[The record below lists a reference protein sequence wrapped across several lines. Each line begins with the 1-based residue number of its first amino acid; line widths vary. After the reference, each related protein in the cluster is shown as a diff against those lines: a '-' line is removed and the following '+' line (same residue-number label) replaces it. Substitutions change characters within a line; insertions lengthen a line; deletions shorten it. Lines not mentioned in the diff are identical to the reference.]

1 VARAGQSGTRG
12 DGIVLAVCCALSL
25 FALVLPGNLRE
36 AAAASMRRSLVAP
49 LVGLQKRAELSR
61 SAFLAH
67 DSAMVIQDSISL
79 KAMSAETLKA
89 ENDRLRKLLGLGHA
103 LKWGFVPAEA
113 LHGGGRAAREDF
125 TLTLSQGSNAGI
137 RPFSPVVAP
146 EGLVGM
152 IQTVDPTMSL
162 AIIWPHPDF
171 RVSAMTADG
180 AAFGIVQAHLGDD
193 EQRFLLELRGVPF
206 RTSLEKG
213 VLVVS
218 SGLGG
223 TYPRGIPIG
232 IVLGDLQT
240 AEGWA
245 RTYLVRPMVLPPD
258 IASVMV
264 LRPERVAAGV
274 QSVWSLPASVDSAA
288 RSVASAG
295 DSLARRAA
303 LAEVE
308 ARRAARAAD
317 SAAAP
322 APAATDSA
330 RRAVERTPA
339 QDSAAAAARA
349 AAARRRAAAR
359 RDSLAAAAR
368 RDSAAA
374 APPPPPT
381 DSIRPPR

>member
-1 VARAGQSGTRG
+1 MARAGQSSGTRG
-12 DGIVLAVCCALSL
+12 DAIVLAVCCALSL
-25 FALVLPGNLRE
+25 FALVLPSNLRS
-36 AAAASMRRSLVAP
+36 ATAQTMRRTLVAP

-67 DSAMVIQDSISL
+67 DSAVVIQDSVAL
-79 KAMSAETLKA
+79 QAMSAVALRA
-89 ENDRLRKLLGLGHA
+89 ENDRLRRLLGLGQA

-113 LHGGGRAAREDF
+113 LSGGRGAREEF

-162 AIIWPHPDF
+162 AIVWPHPDF

-180 AAFGIVQAHLGDD
+180 SAFGIVQAHLGDG
-193 EQRFLLELRGVPF
+193 EQRYLLELRGVPF
-206 RTSLEKG
+206 RTSLKEG

-232 IVLGDLQT
+232 TVLAELRT

-245 RTYLVRPMVLPPD
+245 RTYLVRPMVLPAD

-264 LRPERVAAGV
+264 LRPERVTAGV
-274 QSVWSLPASVDSAA
+274 QNVWALPANVDSAA
-288 RSVASAG
+288 RAVTAAG

-308 ARRAARAAD
+308 ARRAVRDSLAALAPPPAPPTDSAIRAAAAD
-317 SAAAP
+317 S
-322 APAATDSA
+322 
-330 RRAVERTPA
+330 
-339 QDSAAAAARA
+339 AARA
-349 AAARRRAAAR
+349 AAARRRAQAR
-359 RDSLAAAAR
+359 RDSIAAVR

-374 APPPPPT
+374 AAAAAPPRPTTPPDT
-381 DSIRPPR
+381 TRPPR